1 MTQAWTLRLGRQAEQ
16 DYGQILRWT
25 VRTFGVEQSHIYAKT
40 ISLAMQALAD
50 GPDIA
55 GSNLR
60 EDIAQGIRILHVARM
75 GRKGRHFIVFRAGPG
90 RTIDVLRLLHDSM
103 DLPRHLGARDDL
115 PH

>member
-25 VRTFGVEQSHIYAKT
+25 VRTFGVEQSNIYAKT

-50 GPDIA
+50 GPEIA
-55 GSNLR
+55 GNNLR
-60 EDIAQGIRILHVARM
+60 EDIAPGIRILHVARM
-75 GRKGRHFIVFRAGPG
+75 GRKGRHFIVFRVSPA

-103 DLPRHLGARDDL
+103 DLPRQLAMRGDFPD
-115 PH
+115 